1 MLKIKVF
8 ENAQSF
14 FERQVSADAD
24 LRIGRAPHCDL
35 VLDSKRIS
43 REHGRIYHANGAWHI
58 EDLKSQN
65 GIRVNGKK
73 ITSEKLQH
81 GDVIQIGDYRLE
93 ITMSS
98 IALPPAAPSA
108 DDDRTVLLH
117 TPPESDKT
125 ILGDRYSASGP
136 AASEG
141 LATRIAALP
150 GKTKILGG
158 ALAVLVLLMLVV
170 LLLPSSD
177 QPSDPEATIVA
188 AEQEKT
194 ETMMDAEARHQLNV
208 YLQSGREQFTAGN
221 YTEALVRF
229 QAALNMDP
237 ENGEALEY
245 MRRSREKMRELEEM
259 RRMAAE
265 AEQQRMTRVNAILA
279 RSRQAMHDAEYDR
292 AMEMLA
298 EAEFLSP
305 GEASIQTLK
314 TEIQTAITAEKARA
328 AEDQSQQREKLSRL
342 RQHFDTG
349 QRYYD
354 QGNYFDALQEWN
366 QVLALNMETP
376 ESAHVRHAMIHL
388 KKQMEDIVRK
398 DYDKGK
404 TFFRNKDHTQAMRHL
419 QKVALVEPD
428 YEDTKRM
435 LAEASREVEAAARQ
449 LYQEGLVYEGIGQRD
464 RAAGKWREILRVMP
478 DENNTYYQRAE
489 DKLK

>member
-65 GIRVNGKK
+65 GIRVNGTK

-93 ITMSS
+93 ITTSS
-98 IALPPAAPSA
+98 IAPAPAAPSA

-141 LATRIAALP
+141 LADRIAGLP
-150 GKTKILGG
+150 AKTKILGG
-158 ALAVLVLLMLVV
+158 VLAVLVLLMLVV

-177 QPSDPEATIVA
+177 KPSDPEATLVA
-188 AEQEKT
+188 AEQQKT
-194 ETMMDAEARHQLNV
+194 DTMMDAEAKHQLNV
-208 YLQSGREQFTAGN
+208 YLQSGQEQFEAGN

-237 ENGEALEY
+237 GNAEALEY
-245 MRRSREKMRELEEM
+245 MRRSREKMTELEEM

-265 AEQQRMTRVNAILA
+265 AEQQRITRVNAILA
-279 RSRQAMHDAEYDR
+279 RSRQAMGEAEYER
-292 AMEMLA
+292 ALEMLA
-298 EAEFLSP
+298 EAEFLAP
-305 GEASIQTLK
+305 GEAAIQTLK
-314 TEIQTAITAEKARA
+314 TEIQTAIRTEKARV
-328 AEDQSQQREKLSRL
+328 AEDQSHQRENLALL
-342 RQHFDTG
+342 RQHFAAG
-349 QRYYD
+349 QQHYD
-354 QGNYFDALQEWN
+354 QGNYFEALQEWN
-366 QVLALNMETP
+366 QVLAIDMDTP
-376 ESAHVRHAMIHL
+376 ESAHVRHAIVHL
-388 KKQMEDIVRK
+388 KKQMEDEVRK

-404 TFFRNKDHTQAMRHL
+404 TFFSNKDYTQAMRHL
-419 QKVALVEPD
+419 QKVSLVEPD
-428 YEDTKRM
+428 YEDTSRM
-435 LAEASREVEAAARQ
+435 LVEATREVEATVRQ

-464 RAAGKWREILRVMP
+464 RAAGKWREVLRVMP
-478 DENNTYYQRAE
+478 DKNNIYYQRAE